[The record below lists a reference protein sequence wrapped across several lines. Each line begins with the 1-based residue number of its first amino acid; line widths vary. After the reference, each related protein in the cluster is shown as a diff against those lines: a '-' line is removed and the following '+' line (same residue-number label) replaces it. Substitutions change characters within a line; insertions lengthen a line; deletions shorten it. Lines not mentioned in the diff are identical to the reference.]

1 MPLVGYV
8 LMASS
13 DKKGAG
19 GTPAITAPPK
29 AVYKRF
35 RWLEIKLYCDN
46 PYHVKLFYYLQEI
59 NQYQGCHI
67 LHDSDIKDDGTS
79 DKPHWHV
86 TLYSDTRQVSCKHVG
101 GGRYLAES
109 WAKSFGTYDAIVDSN
124 GKPVIYLSSKSSVD
138 CSLPASADSIRT
150 FPILSDAA
158 GINDPSQWLLYM
170 THSDFNSMLNGKHRY
185 EQDRLVIWSDSPTI
199 YNYLTNSYNVSC
211 ASGYELFEYADG
223 VYSGREL
230 LERLYSVGR
239 TDLVEFVRKNPQFVS
254 RFILPGR

>member
-1 MPLVGYV
+1 MPLVGFV
-8 LMASS
+8 LMASI
-13 DKKGAG
+13 DKKGAD
-19 GTPAITAPPK
+19 GTPAISAPPK
-29 AVYKRF
+29 ASYKRF

-46 PYHVKLFYYLQEI
+46 PYHIRLYHYLQEI
-59 NQYQGCHI
+59 NQYQGCDI
-67 LHDSDIKDDGTS
+67 LHDVDIKDDGTP

-86 TLYSDTRQVSCKHVG
+86 TLYSDTRLVTCKHVG

-109 WAKSFGTYDAIVDSN
+109 WAKSFGTYDAIVDST
-124 GKPVIYLSSKSSVD
+124 GKPVMYLSPKSSVD
-138 CSLPASADSIRT
+138 CSLPVSADSIRT
-150 FPILSDAA
+150 FPVLSDAA

-185 EQDRLVIWSDSPTI
+185 EQDKLVIWSDSPTI

-230 LERLYSVGR
+230 LERLYSAGR